1 MRIAVN
7 TRLLLPGKLDGMG
20 WFAWHTLKRMTES
33 HPETEFIFF
42 FDRPWSEEFVFST
55 NVTPVAL
62 FPQARHPFLYYC
74 WFEYAVPAALKK
86 YKADV
91 FYSPDGYLSLS
102 AAVPQLGVMHDL
114 NFEHYPD
121 DLPFLTRHYYRYFFP
136 KFAAKAARLATV
148 SEYSKQD
155 IMKCYGI
162 SGEKIDVVYNGVNDL
177 YRPVTEN
184 QKQEIRTRFTGG
196 APYFIFVGML
206 HQRKNIA
213 NLLRAFEQFKKQK
226 TTPVKLLIVGHRK
239 WWTSEMESVFRSME
253 YADDVV
259 FTGRQPIEELV
270 QMVASAM
277 AMTYVSYFEGFG
289 VPIVEAMKCGVP
301 VITASLTSMPEVSGD
316 AALIVDPFNVNE
328 IAGAMQQIESDAELR
343 KTLGTKGIAR
353 AEAFSWEKTTE
364 KIWNGLQRIATNR

>member
-184 QKQEIRTRFTGG
+184 QKQQIRNRYTGG

-253 YADDVV
+253 HADEVV

>member
-42 FDRPWSEEFVFST
+42 FDRPWSEEFVFGT

-184 QKQEIRTRFTGG
+184 QKQQIRNRYTGG

-253 YADDVV
+253 HADGVV

-328 IAGAMQQIESDAELR
+328 IAGAMQQIERDAELR

-364 KIWNGLQRIATNR
+364 KIWNGLKRIATNR

>member
-184 QKQEIRTRFTGG
+184 QKQQIRNRYTGG

-253 YADDVV
+253 HADEVV

-364 KIWNGLQRIATNR
+364 KIWNGLKRIATNR

>member
-42 FDRPWSEEFVFST
+42 FDRPWSEEFVFGT

-353 AEAFSWEKTTE
+353 SEAFSWEKTTE

>member
-42 FDRPWSEEFVFST
+42 FDRPWSEEFVFGT

-102 AAVPQLGVMHDL
+102 TAIPQLGVMHDL

-184 QKQEIRTRFTGG
+184 QKQQIRNRYTGG

-253 YADDVV
+253 HADDVV

-343 KTLGTKGIAR
+343 NTLGTKGIAR

>member
-42 FDRPWSEEFVFST
+42 FDRPWSEEFVFGT

-74 WFEYAVPAALKK
+74 WFEYAVPATLKK

-102 AAVPQLGVMHDL
+102 TAIPQLGVMHDL

-184 QKQEIRTRFTGG
+184 QKQQIRNRYTGG
-196 APYFIFVGML
+196 TPYFIFVGML

-343 KTLGTKGIAR
+343 NTLGTKGIAR

>member
-343 KTLGTKGIAR
+343 TTLGTKGIAR

>member
-1 MRIAVN
+1 
-7 TRLLLPGKLDGMG
+7 MG

-42 FDRPWSEEFVFST
+42 FDRPWSEEFVFGT

-102 AAVPQLGVMHDL
+102 TAIPQLGVMHDL

-184 QKQEIRTRFTGG
+184 QKQQIRNRYTGG

-253 YADDVV
+253 HADDVV

-343 KTLGTKGIAR
+343 NTLGTKGIAR